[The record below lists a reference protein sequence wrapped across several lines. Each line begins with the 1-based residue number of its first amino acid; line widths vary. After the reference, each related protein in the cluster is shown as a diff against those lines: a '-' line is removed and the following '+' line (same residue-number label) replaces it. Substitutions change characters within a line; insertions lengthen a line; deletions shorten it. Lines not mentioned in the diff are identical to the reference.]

1 VPSDELLNLIASGF
15 EPVMAALDAIDL
27 AEFPLEPDLDPGRAP
42 RPSHASSS
50 ERA

>member
-1 VPSDELLNLIASGF
+1 MATDALLNLISAGF

-27 AEFPLEPDLDPGRAP
+27 ADFPLEPDLDPSRAP
-42 RPSHASSS
+42 RPSEAASP